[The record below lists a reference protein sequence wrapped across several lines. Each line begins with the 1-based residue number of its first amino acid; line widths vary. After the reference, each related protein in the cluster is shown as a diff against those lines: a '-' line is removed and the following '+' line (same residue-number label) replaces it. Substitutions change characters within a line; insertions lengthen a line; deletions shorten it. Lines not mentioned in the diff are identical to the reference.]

1 MRVCLPRSTNNV
13 TFAHKIEIYI
23 NTKHSFIMKMRN
35 LLALAAAIV
44 GFATVSNA
52 QETEKSYYPYPY
64 MFVGVQGGVQNTFN
78 NDYNN
83 WKTFTP
89 TASLSFGGYF
99 NKFLGARLHF
109 NGIWDKGSASTVI
122 GNETKHFNYNYL
134 TTNADALINLC
145 TLFGKKDTYPVNV
158 IFIAGLG
165 ANYAWD
171 NSEALALTQNAPFC
185 NINYAGNDKRWAFNG
200 RVGVALDVPVHKNV
214 SINLEADLNHI
225 VPGDNQKFVTDNLQF
240 LGQIGLNFRFGYKKK
255 IIEKEIEYVTR
266 LDTIWYDDSEFVSH
280 VEDGK
285 AAWNVFY
292 QIRESDFTADEQLA
306 AIGAFLADHR
316 ECKIDIKSYA
326 DVQTGNPR
334 INMMYSKLRSEKA
347 VKALM
352 DAGVNESQ
360 ITANYYGDTIQPFAE
375 NDKNRVSIIT
385 ATGLKDVKDKKT
397 VRKFRTKEV
406 QVEVEK

>member
-1 MRVCLPRSTNNV
+1 
-13 TFAHKIEIYI
+13 
-23 NTKHSFIMKMRN
+23 MKMRN
-35 LLALAAAIV
+35 LLALAAMA
-44 GFATVSNA
+44 FAFTSYA
-52 QETEKSYYPYPY
+52 EEKEKDYYPYPH

-78 NDYNN
+78 NNYNN

-99 NKFLGARLHF
+99 NNFFGARLHF
-109 NGIWDKGSASTVI
+109 NGAWDKGCASTVLT
-122 GNETKHFNYNYL
+122 NQTKYFDYNYL
-134 TTNADALINLC
+134 TTSADALINLC
-145 TLFGKKDTYPVNV
+145 TLFGKKESYPVNV

-165 ANYAWD
+165 ANYAWNND
-171 NSEALALTQNAPFC
+171 EAVALTNNNPFC
-185 NINYAGNDKRWAFNG
+185 HIPYAENDKRWAFNG
-200 RVGVALDVPVHKNV
+200 RVGVGLDIPVHKNV

-240 LGQIGLNFRFGYKKK
+240 LGQIGLNFKFGFKKK
-255 IIEKEIEYVTR
+255 PVKEEEWATR
-266 LDTIWYDDSEFVSH
+266 LDTIWYDDSEFVSR

-285 AAWNVFY
+285 ATWNVFY
-292 QIRESDFTADEQLA
+292 QIRESDFTADEQLS

-316 ECKIDIKSYA
+316 ECKVDIKSYA

-334 INMMYSKLRSEKA
+334 VNKMYSQLRSEKA
-347 VKALM
+347 VKALL
-352 DAGVNESQ
+352 DAGVDQSQ
-360 ITANYYGDTIQPFAE
+360 ITSSYYGDTVQPFAE

-406 QVEVEK
+406 RYLVD

>member
-134 TTNADALINLC
+134 TTSADALINLC

-214 SINLEADLNHI
+214 SINLEIAANSLSDRFNSKVNGRDDWQLTA
-225 VPGDNQKFVTDNLQF
+225 Q
-240 LGQIGLNFRFGYKKK
+240 LGLAFKFGYKKK
-255 IIEKEIEYVTR
+255 PAPAEEWATR
-266 LDTIWYDDSEFVSH
+266 TDTIWYDDSEFVSR

-285 AAWNVFY
+285 AVWNVFY

-326 DVQTGNPR
+326 DVETGNPR

-347 VKALM
+347 VKALL
-352 DAGVNESQ
+352 DAGVNESL
-360 ITANYYGDTIQPFAE
+360 ITANYYGDTVQPFAE

-385 ATGLKDVKDKKT
+385 ATGMKDVKDKKT
-397 VRKFRTKEV
+397 VKKFRTKEV
-406 QVEVEK
+406 RYRVN

>member
-1 MRVCLPRSTNNV
+1 M
-13 TFAHKIEIYI
+13 
-23 NTKHSFIMKMRN
+23 
-35 LLALAAAIV
+35 
-44 GFATVSNA
+44 
-52 QETEKSYYPYPY
+52 
-64 MFVGVQGGVQNTFN
+64 
-78 NDYNN
+78 
-83 WKTFTP
+83 
-89 TASLSFGGYF
+89 
-99 NKFLGARLHF
+99 
-109 NGIWDKGSASTVI
+109 
-122 GNETKHFNYNYL
+122 
-134 TTNADALINLC
+134 
-145 TLFGKKDTYPVNV
+145 
-158 IFIAGLG
+158 
-165 ANYAWD
+165 
-171 NSEALALTQNAPFC
+171 
-185 NINYAGNDKRWAFNG
+185 
-200 RVGVALDVPVHKNV
+200 GVALDVPVHKNV

-326 DVQTGNPR
+326 DVETGNPR

-347 VKALM
+347 VKALL

-360 ITANYYGDTIQPFAE
+360 ITANYYGDTVQPFAE

-385 ATGLKDVKDKKT
+385 ATGMKGVKDKKT
-397 VRKFRTKEV
+397 VKKFRTKEV
-406 QVEVEK
+406 RYRVN

>member
-1 MRVCLPRSTNNV
+1 M
-13 TFAHKIEIYI
+13 FAVAVM
-23 NTKHSFIMKMRN
+23 SFG
-35 LLALAAAIV
+35 LGTASS
-44 GFATVSNA
+44 FAE
-52 QETEKSYYPYPY
+52 ETEKNYYPYPH

-78 NDYNN
+78 KDYNN

-109 NGIWDKGSASTVI
+109 NGVWDKGCASTVLTQ
-122 GNETKHFNYNYL
+122 ETKYFNYNYL
-134 TTNADALINLC
+134 TTSADALINLC
-145 TLFGKKDTYPVNV
+145 TLFGKKDSYPVNV

-171 NSEALALTQNAPFC
+171 NTDALALTTTDPVC
-185 NINYAGNDKRWAFNG
+185 NIGYAENDKRWGFNG
-200 RVGVALDVPVHKNV
+200 RLGVGLDIPVHKNV
-214 SINLEADLNHI
+214 SVNLEADINKI
-225 VPGDNQKFVTDNLQF
+225 VPGDKDKFVTDGLQF
-240 LGQIGLNFRFGYKKK
+240 LGQVGLNFKFGYKKRN
-255 IIEKEIEYVTR
+255 IERQTEYVTR
-266 LDTIWYDDSEFVSH
+266 IDTIWYNDNEFVPRIES
-280 VEDGK
+280 GK
-285 AAWNVFY
+285 TAWNVFY

-334 INMMYSKLRSEKA
+334 VNMMYSKLRSEKA
-347 VKALM
+347 VKALV
-352 DAGVNESQ
+352 DAGVDKSQ
-360 ITANYYGDTIQPFAE
+360 ITANYYGDTVQPFAE

-385 ATGLKDVKDKKT
+385 VTGLKDVKDKKI
-397 VRKFRTKEV
+397 VRRFRTKEV